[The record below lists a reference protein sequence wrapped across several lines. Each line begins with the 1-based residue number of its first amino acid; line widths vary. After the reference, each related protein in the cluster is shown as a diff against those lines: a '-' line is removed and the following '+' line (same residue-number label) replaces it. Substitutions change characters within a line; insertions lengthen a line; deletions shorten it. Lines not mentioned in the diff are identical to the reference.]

1 MKNISLAIMLVVLFT
16 LVGCSQTEQ
25 EQVTDILTEQEP
37 TMEQAEQTLEAM
49 SEEDNNEEQEAMEEE
64 SDESEEADRETAYSA
79 AVYTDNQAV
88 LAESGPKV
96 IYFHADW
103 CPTCRA
109 LEERVNK
116 TLSEFPDGTKIVKV
130 NYDTEKELK
139 KQYGIK
145 VQTSLVI
152 LDESGNQVG
161 DVLVNPSNE
170 QLINVI
176 NQTL

>member
-1 MKNISLAIMLVVLFT
+1 MKNISLAIMLVALFT

-37 TMEQAEQTLEAM
+37 AMEQVDESTEAQQAEDDSTTEVT
-49 SEEDNNEEQEAMEEE
+49 EQEQP
-64 SDESEEADRETAYSA
+64 AYSA

-88 LAESGPKV
+88 LTESGPKV